1 MARVSRGNDMRRQSN
16 IRRKIFG
23 LLLAIGIIGTLPYV
37 VFGAERIATVAGR
50 LGEQQTVIIQQV
62 QPVPTFEAF
71 ESREPATNRVYVQ
84 PHWADG
90 GHGVQVLVPGYWTEA
105 KQAGKR

>member
-1 MARVSRGNDMRRQSN
+1 MRC
-16 IRRKIFG
+16 IRLKICG
-23 LLLAIGIIGTLPYV
+23 LILAIGIIVTLPYV

-50 LGEQQTVIIQQV
+50 LGEQQTLVIQQV
-62 QPVPTFEAF
+62 QPVPTYEAF
-71 ESREPATNRVYVQ
+71 ESREPGTNRIYVH

>member
-1 MARVSRGNDMRRQSN
+1 MRCIRV
-16 IRRKIFG
+16 KICG
-23 LLLAIGIIGTLPYV
+23 LILAVSIVVTVPYG

-50 LGEQQTVIIQQV
+50 LGEQQTLTIQQV
-62 QPVPTFEAF
+62 QPVPPNEALEF
-71 ESREPATNRVYVQ
+71 REPAANRIYVH

-90 GHGVQVLVPGYWTEA
+90 GHGVQVLVPGYWTDA

>member
-1 MARVSRGNDMRRQSN
+1 MRCIRV
-16 IRRKIFG
+16 KICG
-23 LLLAIGIIGTLPYV
+23 LILAVSIVVTVPYG

-50 LGEQQTVIIQQV
+50 LGEQQTLIIQQV
-62 QPVPTFEAF
+62 QPVPTYEAL
-71 ESREPATNRVYVQ
+71 ESREPAAKRIYVH

-90 GHGVQVLVPGYWTEA
+90 GHGVQVLVPGYWTDA

>member
-1 MARVSRGNDMRRQSN
+1 V
-16 IRRKIFG
+16 IP
-23 LLLAIGIIGTLPYV
+23 PYV

-50 LGEQQTVIIQQV
+50 LGEQQTLVIQQV
-62 QPVPTFEAF
+62 QPVPTYEAF
-71 ESREPATNRVYVQ
+71 ESREPGTNRIYVH